1 MTQRMRHL
9 KSDKFLEAVL
19 LKPTR
24 RAKPDLSALT
34 AVLKRAFY
42 LKHF

>member
-1 MTQRMRHL
+1 MQTSL
-9 KSDKFLEAVL
+9 FSVKLLEAVL
-19 LKPTR
+19 LKPAR

-34 AVLKRAFY
+34 AVLKRAFC